1 MQQMTLCGRCAEV
14 LRSRYIVRLTYRDV
28 NVKIDCDVCKRLRWG
43 GTYDV
48 TPKRGDKREQ
58 SPV

>member
-14 LRSRYIVRLTYRDV
+14 LRSRYIVRLMHRDV
-28 NVKIDCDVCKRLRWG
+28 TVKINCDICRRLRWG

-48 TPKRGDKREQ
+48 IPKRGEK
-58 SPV
+58 P

>member
-14 LRSRYIVRLTYRDV
+14 LRVRNIVRLMHRDV
-28 NVKIDCDVCKRLRWG
+28 TVKINCDICRRLRWG

-48 TPKRGDKREQ
+48 IPKRGDNR
-58 SPV
+58 